1 MFGYSFYHVCTAVA
15 GLLLAGVM
23 FMSQGGKGA
32 AGDRTSPEFR
42 RFQTRFLVVFFIMM
56 AADWMQGAYVY
67 KLYEHYGFSMAE
79 NGQLFIAGF
88 GSSMVF
94 GIIAG
99 PMVDKYGRKRGCLA
113 YGALYIASCTTK
125 HFNSFPVLML
135 GRIFGGAATSILFS
149 AFEAWMV
156 AAHTA
161 RGFNPEWLS
170 TTFSRMY
177 VGNGL
182 VAIASGWLA
191 QLAYDYAQHPVA
203 PFDVS
208 IAFLAAGSAAIL
220 LLWSEN
226 YGDAKAA
233 LATGLGDAIR
243 LIRSDSQVML
253 LGASQGLFEGAMFT
267 FVFMWTPSLE
277 DAAPGQDIPHGIIF
291 AAFMICASLGGAIFR
306 ILSQRQVLEVFM
318 RSVFFIAAISMFI
331 VAFSTNGQ
339 TTFLAFLLFEVC
351 VGVFWPGMGTL
362 RSKCIPEET
371 RATVINLFRVPLNL
385 MVCILLVYVDQLR
398 PRTVFLFCA
407 LLHSICCFLFTRLI
421 AVMKDAASAKAK
433 EESTPADLV
442 APGGSH

>member
-1 MFGYSFYHVCTAVA
+1 MMEGYSFFHVCTAVSA
-15 GLLLAGVM
+15 LLLAAVM
-23 FMSQGGKGA
+23 FYSSKGKDGGSKG
-32 AGDRTSPEFR
+32 TLEFR
-42 RFQTRFLVVFFIMM
+42 RFQTRFLIVFFIMM

-99 PMVDKYGRKRGCLA
+99 PFVDKYGRKRGCLA
-113 YGALYIASCTTK
+113 YGALYIASCLTK
-125 HFNSFPVLML
+125 HHNNFSILML
-135 GRIFGGAATSILFS
+135 GRVFGGAATSILFS

-161 RGFNPEWLS
+161 RGFDPEWLS

-182 VAIASGWLA
+182 VAIASGWVA
-191 QLAYDYAQHPVA
+191 QAAYNYVQHPVA

-208 IAFLAAGSAAIL
+208 IAFLAVGSAAIFV
-220 LLWSEN
+220 LWTEN
-226 YGDAKAA
+226 YGDQGAA
-233 LATGLGDAIR
+233 LVSGLSDALK
-243 LIRSDSQVML
+243 LIRTDSQVML

-277 DAAPGQDIPHGIIF
+277 AAAPDTEIPHGIIF
-291 AAFMICASLGGAIFR
+291 AAFMISASLGGALFR

-318 RSVFFIAAISMFI
+318 RSVFFVAAISMFI

-407 LLHSICCFLFTRLI
+407 LLHSVCCILFTRLI
-421 AVMKDAASAKAK
+421 NVMAVKRAAAD
-433 EESTPADLV
+433 TPTD
-442 APGGSH
+442 S